1 MKKINYEMVAEI
13 AADCWLP
20 CLICTFMCGGED
32 KNWLYYV
39 LYMAVLVIPIIV
51 VVCKLKEQ

>member
-1 MKKINYEMVAEI
+1 MKKINYEMIAEI

-20 CLICTFMCGGED
+20 CLLCAFMSGAD

-39 LYMAVLVIPIIV
+39 LCMAVLVIPIIV
-51 VVCKLKEQ
+51 IICKLKQQ

>member
-20 CLICTFMCGGED
+20 CLFCAFMCDSG
-32 KNWLYYV
+32 KSWQYYV
-39 LYMAVLVIPIIV
+39 LYIAVLVIPIIV
-51 VVCKLKEQ
+51 IICKLKEQ